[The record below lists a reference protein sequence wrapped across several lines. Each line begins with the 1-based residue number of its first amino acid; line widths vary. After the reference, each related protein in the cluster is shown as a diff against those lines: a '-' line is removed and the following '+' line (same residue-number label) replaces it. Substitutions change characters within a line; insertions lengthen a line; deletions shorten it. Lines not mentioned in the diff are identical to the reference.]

1 MKIIEAKA
9 GALTNFE
16 VLDLLRSRGA
26 TSDPLGALGAVTPS
40 ECQVFDYLVQT
51 AACNQTRE
59 SIDEFS
65 RRSGKYKLS
74 KAEKLNIVNIRPSS
88 QPEIFPIIEDCENR
102 GLEPVLEELVNM
114 VVEIL
119 PPRPTKP
126 GEEEDNLQGT
136 EDQKTMEVN

>member
-1 MKIIEAKA
+1 MKVIEAKA

-16 VLDLLRSRGA
+16 VLNILRTRVA

-40 ECQVFDYLVQT
+40 ECKVFDYLVQT
-51 AACNQTRE
+51 AACNQTIE
-59 SIDEFS
+59 SIDKFQKISE
-65 RRSGKYKLS
+65 KYRLS
-74 KAEKLNIVNIRPSS
+74 KAEKLNIINIRPSS

-119 PPRPTKP
+119 PPRPSKP
-126 GEEEDNLQGT
+126 EEQKDNL
-136 EDQKTMEVN
+136 